1 MAEGGVVAELP
12 LASQCWRLKSY
23 GRWVPRQTGEKTW
36 KMIESSDDLGPLTL
50 TIVQSGHFLVC
61 QGHTLLEGFSL
72 IDAPFFLK
80 VMPKSDH
87 LLFSVKI
94 KNECRMFRVQFDGAN
109 FQEAVEFSRDVCFRL
124 QQYTVMGVNNKMQNA
139 EDVITG
145 SEEQD
150 LQGRLPICCL
160 AQSFLEGV
168 KLSLPL
174 AYQHSTLQAEDLG
187 AFLRLCLLD
196 HRFPAFVEQVESELQ
211 KIVHE

>member
-1 MAEGGVVAELP
+1 
-12 LASQCWRLKSY
+12 
-23 GRWVPRQTGEKTW
+23 
-36 KMIESSDDLGPLTL
+36 MIESSDDLGALSL

-72 IDAPFFLK
+72 IDAPCFLK

-94 KNECRMFRVQFDGAN
+94 KNERRMFRVQLDGAN
-109 FQEAVEFSRDVCFRL
+109 LQEAVEFSRDVCFRL
-124 QQYTVMGVNNKMQNA
+124 QQYMDMGVNTKVRNFAADKPPATFFSVWQYAHTCFQQMQNA
-139 EDVITG
+139 EEVITG
-145 SEEQD
+145 SEEKD
-150 LQGRLPICCL
+150 LQGRLPIRCL

-211 KIVHE
+211 KIVHD